1 MTATNADSFMSG
13 APDQPE
19 LEGECA
25 MGQPVIADENG
36 IRWITLDRPEIR
48 NALYAE
54 DLTCITEAVTGIS
67 DGVKAIVLTGM
78 GERAFSAGMHINTFA
93 NAAPEDGRAII
104 SGVRDC
110 IGAIRRAPVPT
121 VAMING
127 YCIGAAFEM
136 ALACDLRV
144 AHPDV
149 RVGLPEV
156 RLGIP
161 SVVEAALLHQ
171 YVGLSKAK
179 EIILTGDLYPISE
192 FAAQGLINR
201 IVEQTEL
208 RAATLE
214 LLGAVTA
221 CTPEVIAA
229 QKGLIET
236 WLNYGL
242 QHSID
247 ASVDVFADIFRG
259 PAASAAVA
267 RYQQARS
274 QVVPLQPN

>member
-1 MTATNADSFMSG
+1 
-13 APDQPE
+13 
-19 LEGECA
+19 
-25 MGQPVIADENG
+25 MGQPLITDENG
-36 IRWITLDRPEIR
+36 TRWITLDRPEIR
-48 NALYAE
+48 NALYAD
-54 DLTCITEAVTGIS
+54 DLTRITQAVSGIGDS
-67 DGVKAIVLTGM
+67 VTAIVLTGS
-78 GERAFSAGMHINTFA
+78 GERAFSAGLHLDTFA
-93 NAAPEDGRAII
+93 AAAPDEGRAII

-144 AHPDV
+144 AHPGV
-149 RVGLPEV
+149 RFGLPEV
-156 RLGIP
+156 KLGIP

-179 EIILTGDLYPISE
+179 EIILTGNLYPISE

-201 IVEQTEL
+201 IVEPGQL

-214 LLGAVTA
+214 LLRSVTT
-221 CTPEVIAA
+221 CTREVIAA
-229 QKGLIET
+229 QKGLFET
-236 WLNYGL
+236 WLNHGL

-247 ASVDVFADIFRG
+247 TSVDVFADVFRA
-259 PAASAAVA
+259 PATAAAIA
-267 RYQQARS
+267 RYRHARR
-274 QVVPLQPN
+274 

>member
-1 MTATNADSFMSG
+1 
-13 APDQPE
+13 
-19 LEGECA
+19 
-25 MGQPVIADENG
+25 MGLPIISDENG

-48 NALYAE
+48 NALFAE
-54 DLTCITEAVTGIS
+54 DLTRITQAVTGIGAS
-67 DGVKAIVLTGM
+67 VKAIILTGS
-78 GERAFSAGMHINTFA
+78 GERAFSAGMHVETFA
-93 NAAPEDGRAII
+93 RAAPEDGRAII
-104 SGVRDC
+104 SAVRDC
-110 IGAIRRAPVPT
+110 LGAIRLAPVPT

-144 AHPDV
+144 AHPGV
-149 RVGLPEV
+149 HFGLPEV

-171 YVGLSKAK
+171 YVGLSRAK
-179 EIILTGDLYPISE
+179 EIILTGSLYPVSE

-201 IVEQTEL
+201 TVEPAQL

-214 LLGAVTA
+214 LLGSVTA
-221 CTPEVIAA
+221 CTREVIAA
-229 QKGLIET
+229 QKGLFET
-236 WLNYGL
+236 WLNHGL

-247 ASVDVFADIFRG
+247 TSVDVFAEVFRA
-259 PAASAAVA
+259 PATAAAVT

-274 QVVPLQPN
+274 RG

>member
-1 MTATNADSFMSG
+1 MHSWKRRS
-13 APDQPE
+13 Q
-19 LEGECA
+19 GEFA
-25 MGQPVIADENG
+25 MGQPLITNENG

-48 NALYAE
+48 NALHIE
-54 DLTCITEAVTGIS
+54 DLTCITEAITGIG
-67 DGVKAIVLTGM
+67 DAVRAIVLTGS

-93 NAAPEDGRAII
+93 GAEPEDGRAII
-104 SGVRDC
+104 SRVRDC
-110 IGAIRRAPVPT
+110 IGAIRRAQVPT

-149 RVGLPEV
+149 RFGLPEV

-161 SVVEAALLHQ
+161 SVVEAALLQQ

-179 EIILTGDLYPISE
+179 EIILTGDLYPVSE
-192 FAAQGLINR
+192 FAAHGLINR
-201 IVEQTEL
+201 TVEPARL

-214 LLGAVTA
+214 LLDSVTA
-221 CTPEVIAA
+221 CTREVIAA
-229 QKGLIET
+229 QKSLFET
-236 WLNYGL
+236 WQNHGL

-247 ASVDVFADIFRG
+247 ISVDVFADVFRA
-259 PAASAAVA
+259 PATAAAVA
-267 RYQQARS
+267 HYQQARS
-274 QVVPLQPN
+274 QA

>member
-1 MTATNADSFMSG
+1 
-13 APDQPE
+13 
-19 LEGECA
+19 
-25 MGQPVIADENG
+25 MGQPLIADENG

-48 NALYAE
+48 NALYAD
-54 DLTCITEAVTGIS
+54 DLTSITEAVTGIGDS
-67 DGVKAIVLTGM
+67 VKAIVLTGS
-78 GERAFSAGMHINTFA
+78 GDRAFSAGMHISTFA
-93 NAAPEDGRAII
+93 DAAPQDGRAII
-104 SGVRDC
+104 CTVRDC

-149 RVGLPEV
+149 RFGLPEV

-171 YVGLSKAK
+171 YVGLSKAR
-179 EIILTGDLYPISE
+179 EIILTGNLYPVSD

-201 IVEQTEL
+201 TVQPSRL
-208 RAATLE
+208 RTATLE
-214 LLGAVTA
+214 LLGSVTT
-221 CTPEVIAA
+221 CTREVIAA
-229 QKGLIET
+229 QKGLFET
-236 WLNYGL
+236 WLNHGL

-247 ASVDVFADIFRG
+247 TSVDVFADVFRA
-259 PAASAAVA
+259 PATAAAVA
-267 RYQQARS
+267 HYQQARS
-274 QVVPLQPN
+274 RG

>member
-1 MTATNADSFMSG
+1 
-13 APDQPE
+13 
-19 LEGECA
+19 
-25 MGQPVIADENG
+25 MGQPLITDENG

-54 DLTCITEAVTGIS
+54 DLTRITKAVTGIGES
-67 DGVKAIVLTGM
+67 VNAIVLTGS
-78 GERAFSAGMHINTFA
+78 GERAFSAGMHIETFA
-93 NAAPEDGRAII
+93 GAAPEDGRNII

-144 AHPDV
+144 AHPGV
-149 RVGLPEV
+149 RFGLPEV

-179 EIILTGDLYPISE
+179 EIILTGDLYPVSE
-192 FAAQGLINR
+192 FAGQGLINR
-201 IVEQTEL
+201 TVQPAQL

-214 LLGAVTA
+214 LLGPVMA
-221 CTPEVIAA
+221 CTREVIAA
-229 QKGLIET
+229 QKSLFET
-236 WLNYGL
+236 WLNFGL

-247 ASVDVFADIFRG
+247 TSVDVFADIFRA
-259 PAASAAVA
+259 PATAAAVA
-267 RYQQARS
+267 HYQQTRL
-274 QVVPLQPN
+274 PG

>member
-1 MTATNADSFMSG
+1 
-13 APDQPE
+13 
-19 LEGECA
+19 
-25 MGQPVIADENG
+25 MGQPLITDENG

-54 DLTCITEAVTGIS
+54 DLTCITDAVGGIGDS
-67 DGVKAIVLTGM
+67 IKAIVLTGS
-78 GERAFSAGMHINTFA
+78 GERAFSAGMHIDTFA
-93 NAAPEDGRAII
+93 AAEPEDGRAII
-104 SGVRDC
+104 SSVRDC

-149 RVGLPEV
+149 LFGLPEV
-156 RLGIP
+156 KLGIP
-161 SVVEAALLHQ
+161 SAVDAALLHQ

-179 EIILTGDLYPISE
+179 EIILTGDLYPVAE

-201 IVEQTEL
+201 TVEAAEL

-214 LLGAVTA
+214 LLASVTA
-221 CTPEVIAA
+221 LTREVIAA
-229 QKGLIET
+229 QKGLFET
-236 WLNYGL
+236 WLNHGL
-242 QHSID
+242 QRSID
-247 ASVDVFADIFRG
+247 TSVDVFADVFRA
-259 PAASAAVA
+259 PATSAAVA
-267 RYQQARS
+267 RYKQTRS
-274 QVVPLQPN
+274 QG

>member
-1 MTATNADSFMSG
+1 
-13 APDQPE
+13 
-19 LEGECA
+19 
-25 MGQPVIADENG
+25 MGQPLITDENR

-48 NALYAE
+48 NALYTD
-54 DLTCITEAVTGIS
+54 DLTRVTEAVTGIG
-67 DGVKAIVLTGM
+67 DAIKAIVLTGS
-78 GERAFSAGMHINTFA
+78 GESAFSAGLHISTFA
-93 NAAPEDGRAII
+93 DAAPEDGRAII
-104 SGVRDC
+104 SSVREC
-110 IGAIRRAPVPT
+110 TGAIRRAPVPT

-136 ALACDLRV
+136 ALCCDFRV

-149 RVGLPEV
+149 RFGLPEV

-171 YVGLSKAK
+171 YVGLSKAR
-179 EIILTGDLYPISE
+179 EIVLTGDLYPVSE

-201 IVEQTEL
+201 IVAPTEL

-214 LLGAVTA
+214 LLGSVTA
-221 CTPEVIAA
+221 CTPDVIAA
-229 QKGLIET
+229 QKGLFET
-236 WLNYGL
+236 WLNHGL

-247 ASVDVFADIFRG
+247 TSVDAFADVFRA
-259 PAASAAVA
+259 PATSAAIA

-274 QVVPLQPN
+274 RA

>member
-1 MTATNADSFMSG
+1 VG
-13 APDQPE
+13 LP
-19 LEGECA
+19 L
-25 MGQPVIADENG
+25 IADEDG

-48 NALYAE
+48 NALYVE
-54 DLTCITEAVTGIS
+54 DLSRITEAVTGIG
-67 DGVKAIVLTGM
+67 DGIKAIVLTGS
-78 GERAFSAGMHINTFA
+78 GERAFSAGMHVDTFA
-93 NAAPEDGRAII
+93 SAAPEDGRAII
-104 SGVRDC
+104 SSVRDC
-110 IGAIRRAPVPT
+110 IGAIRLALVPT

-149 RVGLPEV
+149 RFGLPEV

-179 EIILTGDLYPISE
+179 EIILTGHLYPVSE

-201 IVEQTEL
+201 IVEPAQL
-208 RAATLE
+208 RAATLD
-214 LLGAVTA
+214 LLSSITA
-221 CTPEVIAA
+221 CTREVISA
-229 QKGLIET
+229 QKGLFET
-236 WLNYGL
+236 WLNHGL

-247 ASVDVFADIFRG
+247 TSVGVFADVFRA
-259 PAASAAVA
+259 PATAAAIA
-267 RYQQARS
+267 RYQQARPRRVARRS
-274 QVVPLQPN
+274 AGEPDIHPR

>member
-1 MTATNADSFMSG
+1 
-13 APDQPE
+13 
-19 LEGECA
+19 
-25 MGQPVIADENG
+25 MGQPLITDENG
-36 IRWITLDRPEIR
+36 IRWITLDRPEVR
-48 NALYAE
+48 NALHTE
-54 DLTCITEAVTGIS
+54 DLICITAAVTGS
-67 DGVKAIVLTGM
+67 GDSVKAIVLTGS
-78 GERAFSAGMHINTFA
+78 GERAFSAGMHIDTFA
-93 NAAPEDGRAII
+93 SAGPEDGRAII

-149 RVGLPEV
+149 RFGLPEV
-156 RLGIP
+156 KLGIP
-161 SVVEAALLHQ
+161 SVVEAALLLQ

-179 EIILTGDLYPISE
+179 EIILTGDLYPVSE

-201 IVEQTEL
+201 TVEPAEL

-214 LLGAVTA
+214 LVASVTA
-221 CTPEVIAA
+221 CTREVIAA
-229 QKGLIET
+229 QKGLFET
-236 WLNYGL
+236 WLNHGL

-247 ASVDVFADIFRG
+247 TSVDVFAEVFRA
-259 PAASAAVA
+259 PATSAAVA
-267 RYQQARS
+267 HYQRARS
-274 QVVPLQPN
+274 QG

>member
-1 MTATNADSFMSG
+1 
-13 APDQPE
+13 
-19 LEGECA
+19 
-25 MGQPVIADENG
+25 MGQPLITDENG
-36 IRWITLDRPEIR
+36 IRWITLNRPEIR

-54 DLTCITEAVTGIS
+54 DLTCITDAVSGIGDS
-67 DGVKAIVLTGM
+67 VKAIVLTGS
-78 GERAFSAGMHINTFA
+78 GERAFSSGMHIDTFA
-93 NAAPEDGRAII
+93 AAAPEDGRAII

-149 RVGLPEV
+149 RFGLPEV
-156 RLGIP
+156 KLGIP
-161 SVVEAALLHQ
+161 SAVDAALLHQ

-179 EIILTGDLYPISE
+179 EIILTGDLYPVAE

-201 IVEQTEL
+201 TVEPAEL

-214 LLGAVTA
+214 LLASVTA
-221 CTPEVIAA
+221 LTREVVAA
-229 QKGLIET
+229 QKGLFET
-236 WLNYGL
+236 WLNHGL
-242 QHSID
+242 QRSID
-247 ASVDVFADIFRG
+247 TSVDVFADVFRA
-259 PAASAAVA
+259 PVTSAAVA
-267 RYQQARS
+267 HYKQSRS
-274 QVVPLQPN
+274 QG